1 MLRNALIA
9 IALLFGSSTVFAAE
23 NCSVELQ
30 ANDAMQFNVK
40 EIEVSRSCTE
50 FTINLKH
57 TGQLAKNVMGHNV
70 VIVKSSD
77 MNAVN
82 ADGMKAGLDNN
93 YVKPND
99 ERVIAHADVIGGGET
114 TSVSFDASKLSE
126 TESYTFFCSF
136 PGHATLMNGR
146 LKLVP

>member
-1 MLRNALIA
+1 MLRNAWIA
-9 IALLFGSSTVFAAE
+9 IALLFASNAVLAAE
-23 NCSVELQ
+23 NCSVELEG
-30 ANDAMQFNVK
+30 NDAMQFNLE
-40 EIEVSRSCTE
+40 EIAVSKSCTE

-57 TGQLAKNVMGHNV
+57 TGQLAENVMGHNV
-70 VIVKSSD
+70 VIVKTDD

-82 ADGMKAGLDNN
+82 TDGMRAGLENN

-99 ERVIAHADVIGGGET
+99 ERVIAHSEIIGGGES
-114 TSVSFDASKLSE
+114 TSVTFDASKLSE

-146 LKLVP
+146 LKIVP